1 MNLRFQR
8 RPRCGRQWWCEVQ
21 ELSVRELVWRREGS
35 LMMLGLV
42 GSITASLMPPAEGLG
57 RGRAA

>member
-8 RPRCGRQWWCEVQ
+8 RPRYGRQWWCEVQ
-21 ELSVRELVWRREGS
+21 ELSVRGLVWRREGS
-35 LMMLGLV
+35 WMMLGLV
-42 GSITASLMPPAEGLG
+42 GSITASLMPPAEGLW